1 MDQLVGQLADVWL
14 SRDASSFEVFECCL
28 AVDVEFFGELGD
40 GASTLVAKYELLYNV
55 IR

>member
-1 MDQLVGQLADVWL
+1 MSNEHCRHGERNHV
-14 SRDASSFEVFECCL
+14 SNPC
-28 AVDVEFFGELGD
+28 DVELFGELHD